1 MDFVSVTPW
10 ITTMGASHARR
21 SMRSRLPVHL
31 TPPSRVVCSVID
43 GIVADV
49 LGAGSARA
57 RDLIELTDN
66 AGEGYVVVV
75 DAALR

>member
-1 MDFVSVTPW
+1 
-10 ITTMGASHARR
+10 
-21 SMRSRLPVHL
+21 MRSRLPVHL